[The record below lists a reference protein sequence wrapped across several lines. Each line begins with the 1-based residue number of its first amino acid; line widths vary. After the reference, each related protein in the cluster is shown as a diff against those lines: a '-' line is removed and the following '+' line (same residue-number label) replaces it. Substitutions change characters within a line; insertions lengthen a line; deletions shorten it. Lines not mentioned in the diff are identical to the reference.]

1 MLVSKKTEQ
10 YIQLRTKSCK
20 DVSVH
25 LQDKEFLSKETSDI
39 FTDFTCSTNLYLDAD
54 RARKLGFA
62 LLSAANKLQR
72 KK

>member
-1 MLVSKKTEQ
+1 MFTKKQQ
-10 YIQLRTKSCK
+10 YIQLRTKNCK
-20 DVSVH
+20 QVSVH
-25 LQDKEFLSKETSDI
+25 LQDKEFLSKEASDI
-39 FTDFTCSTNLYLDAD
+39 FEDFVNSNNLYLDAD